1 MVCYNECIH
10 HENFFRVSRIETD
23 LTGYRPKLFNEF
35 IKKYPNLN
43 VIAQN
48 IANRKAAII
57 RRNLII
63 ITQENV
69 DRIREEVSA
78 DPHEAPPIESETE
91 LDSCEEIKAL

>member
-1 MVCYNECIH
+1 MVCYNVCIH

-35 IKKYPNLN
+35 IKKYSNLN

-57 RRNLII
+57 RRNL

-91 LDSCEEIKAL
+91 IDSSEEIKAL